1 MTDSKYVEV
10 AISLKGM
17 QENQS
22 DIFIAELAGMGYDGF
37 QEESDSLKAYIA
49 ADSFDEKALEEISK
63 MYQFHFTFSTIEKQN
78 WNILWESNF
87 SPMQVDDFVGVR
99 AGFHPPFEGVAH
111 ELIITPKMS
120 FGTGH
125 HGTTYSV
132 MKLMQAIDFNNKSV
146 FDFGTGTGILAILA
160 EKLGATN
167 VLGIDNDSWCIENT
181 EENIKVNDCKK
192 IRVELADQLK
202 TDFVYDIVIA
212 NINRHILEQ
221 NAEALAKI
229 TRKGGVLI
237 ISGLLLSDEKDMVK
251 LFNEKGFQYQKTQQ
265 KDGWVAIQFLAR

>member
-1 MTDSKYVEV
+1 MTDCKYVEV

-132 MKLMQAIDFNNKSV
+132 MKLMQAIDFKDKCV

-160 EKLGATN
+160 EKLGAAN

-181 EENIKVNDCKK
+181 EENIIVNDCKK

-202 TDFVYDIVIA
+202 SDFDYDIVIA

-221 NAEALAKI
+221 NAEELAKI

-237 ISGLLLSDEKDMVK
+237 ISGLLLSDEKDMIN
-251 LFNEKGFQYQKTQQ
+251 LFNAKGFHYQKTQQ